1 MDDIT
6 RETEQTCR
14 ALQEA
19 IDSTKQAV
27 EQTLDLIERTRP
39 TRNQADLSSSGNL
52 TPGAP
57 IKRTA
62 HKSGAT

>member
-19 IDSTKQAV
+19 IDSTKQAI
-27 EQTLDLIERTRP
+27 EQTLDLIERTQ
-39 TRNQADLSSSGNL
+39 TIRNQADPSSSG
-52 TPGAP
+52 TVPPGAP
-57 IKRTA
+57 IKRPS
-62 HKSGAT
+62 HKSGAM

>member
-19 IDSTKQAV
+19 IDSTKQAI
-27 EQTLDLIERTRP
+27 EQTLDLIEHTRS
-39 TRNQADLSSSGNL
+39 TCNQADPSSSGNV

-57 IKRTA
+57 IKRTS